1 MDKTTQNGMFR
12 PELQSLSSV
21 PIEITVSVGRAR
33 PTVRD
38 LTQFGVGSVLALD
51 KQVDD
56 PVDLYVGDRLIGQG
70 VLEVSEEDGRA
81 QLSVRLVDIAELKDA
96 P

>member
-1 MDKTTQNGMFR
+1 
-12 PELQSLSSV
+12 
-21 PIEITVSVGRAR
+21 
-33 PTVRD
+33 VRD
-38 LTQFGVGSVLALD
+38 LTQFGVGSVLMLD

-96 P
+96 T